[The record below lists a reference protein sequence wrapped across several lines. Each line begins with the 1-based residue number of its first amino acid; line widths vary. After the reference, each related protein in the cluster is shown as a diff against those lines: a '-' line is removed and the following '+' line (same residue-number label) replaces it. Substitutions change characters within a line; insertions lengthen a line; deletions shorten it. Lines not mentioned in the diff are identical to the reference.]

1 MLFIEGRGMVQVL
14 SGAESFCFKQGEMGC
29 LLVHG
34 GTGTPAVMKKMGKY
48 LAENGISSFGVRLKG
63 FGTSVDDWL
72 KTNHLDWIVSAEDA
86 LKELEKDCKRIFIS
100 GLSMGASLA
109 LVLAG
114 KHKGSIAG
122 AIPICAPLGPYFLE
136 EFRGKFLPLAEENIP
151 QPNYSATDIKDKN
164 AKPGGYDCHYPSL
177 NVEWASL
184 VEKANSVVPS
194 IQCPVLIILAR
205 NDHVI
210 DPNTAQWIHE
220 NIGAKQKELFWLENS
235 YHMATIDV
243 DKEKLFN
250 KAVEFIYQ
258 VS

>member
-1 MLFIEGRGMVQVL
+1 MVQVL
-14 SGAESFCFKQGEMGC
+14 SGAESFFFKHGEVGC

-86 LKELEKDCKRIFIS
+86 LKELEKDCKSIFVS

-109 LVLAG
+109 LFLAG
-114 KHKGSIAG
+114 KHQSLITG
-122 AIPICAPLGPYFLE
+122 AISICAPLGPYFLE
-136 EFRGKFLPLAEENIP
+136 EFRSHFIPLAEKNIA

-164 AKPGGYDCHYPSL
+164 VKPGGYDCHYPSL
-177 NVEWASL
+177 NIEWASL
-184 VEKANSVVPS
+184 VEKANSVLPS
-194 IQCPVLIILAR
+194 IQCPVLIIQAR

-243 DKEKLFN
+243 DKEKVFS
-250 KAVEFIYQ
+250 KAVEFISQ
-258 VS
+258 TS

>member
-1 MLFIEGRGMVQVL
+1 MVKVL
-14 SGAESFCFKQGEMGC
+14 SGAESFLFKKGEVGC
-29 LLVHG
+29 VLIHG

-48 LAENGISSFGVRLKG
+48 LADNDISSFGVRLKG

-72 KTNHLDWIVSAEDA
+72 TTNHLDWISSAEDA
-86 LKELEKDCKRIFIS
+86 LKELEKECKKVFVS

-109 LVLAG
+109 LFLAD
-114 KHKGSIAG
+114 KQKTLIAG
-122 AIPICAPLGPYFLE
+122 AISICAPLGPYFLE
-136 EFRGKFLPLAEENIP
+136 EFRGHFLPLAEKNIA

-177 NVEWASL
+177 NLEWANL
-184 VEKANSVVPS
+184 VEKANDAIPN
-194 IQCPVLIILAR
+194 IQCPVLIIQAR

-220 NIGAKQKELFWLENS
+220 NIGSKEKELFWLENS

-243 DKEKLFN
+243 DKEKVFY
-250 KAVEFIYQ
+250 KTVEFI
-258 VS
+258 SRFS